1 MFLNKHIKIFAAL
14 SSVTQTALCLVV
26 PAGLCIGVG
35 KWLVD
40 KQGFPQF
47 TIIIAIVF
55 GVISGFY
62 TMIKY
67 IYELIKS
74 QK

>member
-1 MFLNKHIKIFAAL
+1 LNKHMKIITAL
-14 SSVTQTALCLVV
+14 SSVTQTALCLIV
-26 PAGLCIGVG
+26 PAGLCIGIG

-47 TIIIAIVF
+47 TMVVAIVL
-55 GVISGFY
+55 GVLSGFY
-62 TMIKY
+62 SMIKY
-67 IYELIKS
+67 IFTLIKS

>member
-1 MFLNKHIKIFAAL
+1 MNKYMKIITAL
-14 SSVTQTALCLVV
+14 SSVTQTALCLIV
-26 PAGLCIGVG
+26 PAGLCIGIG

-47 TIIIAIVF
+47 TMVVAIVL
-55 GVISGFY
+55 GVLSGFY
-62 TMIKY
+62 SMVKY
-67 IYELIKS
+67 IFALIKS

>member
-1 MFLNKHIKIFAAL
+1 MNKHIKIFTAL

-40 KQGFPQF
+40 KQGFPKI

>member
-1 MFLNKHIKIFAAL
+1 MNKHIKIFTAL
-14 SSVTQTALCLVV
+14 TSVTQTALCLIV
-26 PAGLCIGVG
+26 PAGLCIGIG

-55 GVISGFY
+55 GVICGFY
-62 TMIKY
+62 SMFKY
-67 IYELIKS
+67 IFSLINS
-74 QK
+74 QKQ